1 MINNDASLAQRLLKQ
16 IRLAST
22 RNIRLMEFCGGHTVA
37 ILKYGLRQLLPE
49 TVHLFSGPGCPVCV
63 TSTGDIDKI
72 IALASL
78 PGLITASFGDLMRV
92 PGSRSSLQQARAEGH
107 DVRIVYSALE
117 ALDLARRYPQVKVVM
132 IGIGFETTAP
142 TIAASIIQA
151 KHEGLHNYLVLSLH
165 KLTPPIMKAIL
176 EAGETRIDG
185 IICPGH
191 VSAIIGSRP
200 YEGIPRDYGIACAI
214 TGFSETDILWGVEML
229 VGQIEKQR
237 PRVEIAYRRAVQPEG
252 NLKAQE
258 LMARVFEKSE
268 ANWRGIGPV
277 SGSGLRI
284 KQEFQEFDAEISLA
298 IPEIDS
304 RESPGCIC
312 GEILR
317 GLKTPANCPLFKK
330 SCTPEHPVGPCMVS
344 AEGAC
349 SAYYL
354 YGDSDG

>member
-1 MINNDASLAQRLLKQ
+1 MIKNDASLAPRLLNQ

-22 RNIRLMEFCGGHTVA
+22 RNIHLMEFCGGHTVA

-72 IALASL
+72 IALANL
-78 PGLITASFGDLMRV
+78 PGIITASFGDLMRV

-117 ALDLARRYPQVKVVM
+117 ALDLARRYPENKVVM

-151 KHEGLHNYLVLSLH
+151 KREGLHNYLVLSLH

-176 EAGETRIDG
+176 DAGETRING

-191 VSAIIGSRP
+191 VSVIIGSRP
-200 YEGIPRDYGIACAI
+200 YEGIPRDYGIACVI
-214 TGFSETDILWGVEML
+214 TGFAEMDILLGVEML
-229 VGQIEKQR
+229 VSQIEKQQ
-237 PRVEIAYRRAVQPEG
+237 PKVEIAYHRAVRPEG
-252 NLKAQE
+252 NLRAQE
-258 LMARVFEKSE
+258 LMAQVFEKSE
-268 ANWRGIGPV
+268 ATWRGIGPV

-284 KQEFQEFDAEISLA
+284 KRDFQEFDAEISLTV
-298 IPEIDS
+298 PKIDS
-304 RESPGCIC
+304 RESAGCIC

-354 YGDSDG
+354 YGDSDE